1 MIKFFPFYFLLAIVF
16 LTSCALKNGQKIT
29 SEETVS
35 ETYYK
40 IVGSFLYREK
50 ISLPK
55 DSVAIITLSDI
66 SRADSKAIIITQQ
79 KIDLN
84 DKSVP
89 IQYELITGVSNI
101 NRNMRYGLRVEI
113 RNKYQELLWTTDEV
127 NLIDVQKTEQSMPP
141 LFLKRIIPLDAHQP
155 TPHLIGIKWYVVTI
169 NGHQVVDPTKAH
181 LQFATDGKF
190 HGSTGCNNFSGNFI
204 EGQGNLSFDR
214 LAMTRRACIFQLND
228 QEKNYFQILN
238 TISHYRLNRD
248 GKLIL
253 IASNGKEMVAV
264 QQLSESSRD
273 NNQLE

>member
-1 MIKFFPFYFLLAIVF
+1 MI
-16 LTSCALKNGQKIT
+16 
-29 SEETVS
+29 
-35 ETYYK
+35 
-40 IVGSFLYREK
+40 
-50 ISLPK
+50 
-55 DSVAIITLSDI
+55 
-66 SRADSKAIIITQQ
+66 
-79 KIDLN
+79 
-84 DKSVP
+84 
-89 IQYELITGVSNI
+89 
-101 NRNMRYGLRVEI
+101 
-113 RNKYQELLWTTDEV
+113 
-127 NLIDVQKTEQSMPP
+127 
-141 LFLKRIIPLDAHQP
+141 
-155 TPHLIGIKWYVVTI
+155 
-169 NGHQVVDPTKAH
+169 DPTKAH